1 MKNSLIVIITT
12 LVTLAVVGILVST
25 NISDDKKAE
34 TTTEATVS
42 EEKASEDKKG
52 IVINEKTLGQT
63 INPLPTPD
71 YITLGGEEA
80 PLHQYDIRERLD
92 RELLVNT
99 YWHSS
104 MIRMLKQANRYF
116 PIIEPILAEHG
127 VPDDFKYLALAE
139 SGLEMSAASYAGAK
153 GPWQF
158 MKAAS
163 KVYGLEV
170 AEEVDERYHIEKS
183 THAAAKY
190 LLDEKKAL
198 KSWTLAAAAYNA
210 GRTGVRRQ
218 LERQKVENY
227 YDLYLNTE
235 TSRYVFR
242 ILAIKQIHQNPEKYG
257 FYLDSSTMYQPI
269 PTKEVEVKSIANIA
283 AFAKDQGTTYK
294 EIKLLNPWL
303 RHPKLSAR
311 KSGKKYLVKV
321 PI

>member
-1 MKNSLIVIITT
+1 MKKNTLVVLTTLIVLGI
-12 LVTLAVVGILVST
+12 VGILVST
-25 NISDDKKAE
+25 NLDTTTVNTTTSE
-34 TTTEATVS
+34 TTNQ
-42 EEKASEDKKG
+42 EEKGAEKEG
-52 IVINEKTLGQT
+52 IIINERTLGQL
-63 INPLPTPD
+63 IKPLPTPD
-71 YITLGGEEA
+71 YITLGGEEV
-80 PLHQYDIRERLD
+80 PVSQYDIRERLD

-116 PIIEPILAEHG
+116 PTIEPILAEHG

-158 MKAAS
+158 MKAAA
-163 KVYGLEV
+163 KQFGLEL
-170 AEEVDERYHIEKS
+170 AEEVDERYHIEKA

-190 LLDEKKAL
+190 LLEEKKAL

-210 GRTGVRRQ
+210 GRTSIRRQ
-218 LERQKVENY
+218 LERQKVKSY

-242 ILAIKQIHQNPEKYG
+242 ILAIKEIHQNPEKYG
-257 FYLDSSTMYQPI
+257 FYLDSNTMYQPI
-269 PTKEVEVKSIANIA
+269 QTAEIEVKSIPSIA
-283 AFAKDQGTTYK
+283 TFAQKYGTTYK
-294 EIKLLNPWL
+294 EVKLLNPWL

>member
-1 MKNSLIVIITT
+1 MKSNVLIILTT
-12 LVTLAVVGILVST
+12 LITLGLVGVLVST
-25 NISDDKKAE
+25 NMDSTTV
-34 TTTEATVS
+34 TTTTNTDTNTEQT
-42 EEKASEDKKG
+42 EETEPKEVYMNAKTFEQ
-52 IVINEKTLGQT
+52 VIK
-63 INPLPTPD
+63 PLPTPD

-104 MIRMLKQANRYF
+104 TIRMLKQANRYF

-139 SGLEMSAASYAGAK
+139 SGLEMSAVSYAGAK

-158 MKAAS
+158 MKAAA
-163 KVYGLEV
+163 KTFGLEV

-190 LLDEKKAL
+190 LLAEKKSL
-198 KSWTLAAAAYNA
+198 GSWTLAAAAYNA
-210 GRTGVRRQ
+210 GRTGIRRQ

-227 YDLYLNTE
+227 YDLYLTTE

-242 ILAIKQIHQNPEKYG
+242 ILAIKAIHQNPEKYG
-257 FYLDSSTMYQPI
+257 FYLDSNTMYQPI
-269 PTKEVEVKSIANIA
+269 ATTEVEVKSIPNIA
-283 AFAKDQGTTYK
+283 TFAQKYGTTYK
-294 EIKLLNPWL
+294 EVKLLNPWL

-311 KSGKKYLVKV
+311 SSGKKYLVKV